1 MNVIIVGG
9 GKVGIYIAS
18 LLISEGHN
26 IKIIED
32 NEELYNRAK
41 LDISEEN
48 LINKDAT
55 DPSVLEYE
63 GIEKVDVLAAVSDN
77 DEKNLVVSTLAKMEF
92 KVPKVIARVN
102 NPKNAWL
109 YNEGMGVDVKVD
121 QADII
126 GHLIIE
132 EMNLDHMLTL
142 MKLNRGKH
150 SIIQINIKENSKA
163 IGKLVKEINIPS
175 QSVLISLTRNG
186 IMQIPKG
193 NTTIEE
199 NDEILILTDDE
210 GFDILEEIF

>member
-1 MNVIIVGG
+1 
-9 GKVGIYIAS
+9 
-18 LLISEGHN
+18 
-26 IKIIED
+26 
-32 NEELYNRAK
+32 
-41 LDISEEN
+41 
-48 LINKDAT
+48 
-55 DPSVLEYE
+55 
-63 GIEKVDVLAAVSDN
+63 
-77 DEKNLVVSTLAKMEF
+77 MEF

-109 YNEGMGVDVKVD
+109 YNEGMGVEVKVD